1 MSPDLRSLRQVGV
14 ADVWKGDTLAATLR
28 RTDDGI
34 VFAYDEAYLQ
44 AGGPSVAT
52 TLPRSIDPVVTVGGA
67 VPPYF
72 AGLLPEGRRLSA
84 LRDAV
89 KTSLDDELSLVLAIG
104 GDPIGDVRIV
114 PSGAREA
121 IADPGVSWSEGDH
134 VIFREM
140 LEQGGLLERRGMAGV
155 QDKVSAAMLTLP
167 ATSSGRDA
175 IVKLTPPEYPHLVE
189 NEAWFLALAKSA
201 GLPTPRFRLVADA
214 TGELGLLI
222 ERFDRDMADGR
233 TVRFAVEDGAQVL
246 GLYPADKYRVSSEQ
260 VVLALCGVCAAPR
273 VAARD
278 LFRLMLFAWLTG
290 NGDLHAK
297 NASIIER
304 DGEWRVAPA
313 YDLPCSLPYGDDTMA
328 LNLAGR
334 DHDLSRKAFLEFADA
349 IDLRAAAAEQVIDRM
364 LAATEPAVDL
374 FRSQAEPFTRPRNAQ
389 ALAHLVNRRRLLTLR

>member
-1 MSPDLRSLRQVGV
+1 MSPDLRTLRQVDV
-14 ADVWKGDTLAATLR
+14 AEVWKGDALAATLR

-34 VFAYDEAYLQ
+34 VFAYDEAYLTNS
-44 AGGPSVAT
+44 GPSVAT
-52 TLPRSIDPVVTVGGA
+52 TLPRSAAPVVTVGGA

-104 GDPIGDVRIV
+104 GDPVGDVRIV
-114 PSGAREA
+114 PSGSREA
-121 IADPGVSWSEGDH
+121 IADPAVSWSEGAD
-134 VIFREM
+134 ISFREV
-140 LEQGGLLERRGMAGV
+140 LERGGLLERRGMAGV

-175 IVKLTPPEYPHLVE
+175 ILKLTPPEYPYLVE
-189 NEAWFLALAKSA
+189 NEAWFLALGKTA
-201 GLPTPRFRLVADA
+201 GLRVPRFRLVKDRV
-214 TGELGLLI
+214 GETGLLI
-222 ERFDRDMADGR
+222 ERFDRDVVDGR
-233 TVRFAVEDGAQVL
+233 AVRFAVEDGAQVL

-260 VVLALCGVCAAPR
+260 VVRALCEVCAAPR

-278 LFRLMLFAWLTG
+278 LFRLVLFAWLTG

-297 NASIIER
+297 NASIIDR

-328 LNLAGR
+328 LTLAGR

-349 IDLRAAAAEQVIDRM
+349 IDLRAAAAEQAIGHM
-364 LAATEPAVDL
+364 LAATEPVVNL
-374 FRSQAEPFTRPRNAQ
+374 FRAHAEPFTRPRNAQ
-389 ALAHLVNRRRLLTLR
+389 SLAQLINRRRLLTLR